1 MIYIMKNN
9 KPMLKTFFLRSASSA
24 VLLGLAGCAQTLTNI
39 TPDVA
44 QRNPSNLYRFTTQ
57 CNVLETKVVPGSF
70 DLNLVIDGEKHPL
83 KSEELT
89 PAFFYYD
96 HILATERT
104 EAKYYFELNYQL
116 NNRGKL
122 RNYSAK
128 TPLST
133 FKIEERCCFCLDNER
148 APVGSSIKILGRGFT
163 SGDRVVVGEYNAVAT
178 FESENVLSFTI
189 PPVVAGKSYPVYAI
203 CNNQKTFVSNLLVD
217 NSRLF
222 VEPDSIEVLKGEK
235 VSFTVETDSP
245 VATNVYVNVTTDI
258 PNSVIMPE
266 VILKAGETSTTV
278 EIEGGEAGK
287 GNLFINAQGFDE
299 VNVPIE
305 VQEDSEDEEMEE
317 SAED

>member
-1 MIYIMKNN
+1 MKINT
-9 KPMLKTFFLRSASSA
+9 PMLKTFFLRSTSGA
-24 VLLGLAGCAQTLTNI
+24 VLLGLAGCAQTLTNV
-39 TPDVA
+39 TPEIA

-57 CNVLETKVVPGSF
+57 CNILETKVIPGSF

-83 KSEELT
+83 TAEALT
-89 PAFFYYD
+89 PAFYYYD
-96 HILATERT
+96 HVLDTERT

-122 RNYSAK
+122 RKYSAK

-163 SGDRVVVGEYNAVAT
+163 SGDRVVVGEYNAVTT
-178 FESENVLSFTI
+178 FESENVLKFTI
-189 PPVVAGKSYPVYAI
+189 PPVIAGKAYPVYAI

-222 VEPDSIEVLKGEK
+222 IEPDSVEVTKGEK
-235 VSFTVETDSP
+235 ISFTVETNASVTADL
-245 VATNVYVNVTTDI
+245 YVNVTTDI

-266 VILKAGETSTTV
+266 VVIKAGESSTTV
-278 EIEGGEAGK
+278 EIEGGEPGK
-287 GNLFINAQGFDE
+287 GNLFVNAQGFDE

-305 VQEDSEDEEMEE
+305 IQDDSADEEPEN
-317 SAED
+317 ADED